1 MNWNSTG
8 TRKSLAFYLVLT
20 LIVVAS
26 MYFPDMAFISYFL
39 IIASVYVFNNGGSR
53 FRWGTSWKFGFI
65 FGFILISIVFLL
77 ELGLGWIKFEELYP
91 GTLYILIAAVV
102 FELLASVGEELSFRG
117 YILPNLK
124 NSLGTR
130 NAVIATSV
138 LFAGMHIPSIY
149 ALGIGLP
156 NAVIMLITVSIAG
169 ILLALL
175 YLADGLKMSCA
186 FHFSWN
192 LFQYHIFSLRGG
204 FGIFGLTAAKPLFT
218 GGQVGPEA
226 GIIGLAA
233 LLLGVS
239 VLWALFPV
247 LRKE

>member
-8 TRKSLAFYLVLT
+8 TRRGLAFYLILT

-26 MYFPDMAFISYFL
+26 VYFPEMAFISYFL
-39 IIASVYVFNNGGSR
+39 IIASAYVFNNGESR

-65 FGFILISIVFLL
+65 FGFILISMVFML

-91 GTLYILIAAVV
+91 DTLYILAAAIV
-102 FELLASVGEELSFRG
+102 FEVLASVGEELSFRG
-117 YILPNLK
+117 YILPNLR

-130 NAVIATSV
+130 NAIMATSV
-138 LFAGMHIPSIY
+138 LFAGLHIPSIY
-149 ALGIGLP
+149 ALGIGP
-156 NAVIMLITVSIAG
+156 FNAVIMLITVSIAG

-175 YLADGLKMSCA
+175 YLADGLKMSCG

-192 LFQYHIFSLRGG
+192 LFQYHIFSLRSG
-204 FGIFGLTAAKPLFT
+204 FGIFGLTATKPALT
-218 GGQVGPEA
+218 GGQAGPEA
-226 GIIGLAA
+226 GIIGLLM

-239 VLWALFPV
+239 VLWTLFPV